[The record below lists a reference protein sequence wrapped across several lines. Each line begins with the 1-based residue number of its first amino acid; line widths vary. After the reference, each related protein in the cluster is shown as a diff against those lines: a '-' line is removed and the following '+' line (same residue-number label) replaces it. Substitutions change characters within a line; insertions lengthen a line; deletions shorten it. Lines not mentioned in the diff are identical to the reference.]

1 MSISNIDNQADLS
14 TVASETT
21 PTNRDILR
29 VRAFLVDL
37 QARICDALEAQ
48 ERNGGG
54 NATFVPDDWER
65 KEGGGGRSCVLT
77 DGTVIEKAGVM
88 FSHIHVHN
96 LPASAT
102 ARHPNIAGRKAQAM
116 GLSLVVRFFTN
127 GFDENGMIVSAE
139 YKEKVLV
146 LNRSRL
152 YASLT
157 WLRDMGAIDDED
169 LEKFEY
175 IERCRNTL
183 AHEMLTF
190 ASSGIDFDV
199 TETFEEMVGLL
210 RKIEIWWFVNLD
222 MAIDP
227 DAYPEDLDLE
237 QVTPGPVWGLQMLI
251 DVALGSEDE
260 AQKYYNYFV
269 ANSDK
274 V

>member
-1 MSISNIDNQADLS
+1 MDEK
-14 TVASETT
+14 VKAS
-21 PTNRDILR
+21 
-29 VRAFLVDL
+29 
-37 QARICDALEAQ
+37 
-48 ERNGGG
+48 
-54 NATFVPDDWER
+54 WER
-65 KEGGGGRSCVLT
+65 VLHPRT
-77 DGTVIEKAGVM
+77 LKKNIITASIFSMGFEMLKNSIVEKIKG
-88 FSHIHVHN
+88 
-96 LPASAT
+96 
-102 ARHPNIAGRKAQAM
+102 
-116 GLSLVVRFFTN
+116 FFTN
-127 GFDENGMIVSAE
+127 GFDKNGMIVSAE

-146 LNRSRL
+146 LNRSPL

-175 IERCRNTL
+175 IKRCRNTL

-227 DAYPEDLDLE
+227 EAYPEDLDLE

-274 V
+274 I

>member
-1 MSISNIDNQADLS
+1 MDEK
-14 TVASETT
+14 VKAS
-21 PTNRDILR
+21 
-29 VRAFLVDL
+29 
-37 QARICDALEAQ
+37 
-48 ERNGGG
+48 
-54 NATFVPDDWER
+54 WER
-65 KEGGGGRSCVLT
+65 VLHPT
-77 DGTVIEKAGVM
+77 MLKKNIITASIFSMGFEMLKNSIVEKIKG
-88 FSHIHVHN
+88 
-96 LPASAT
+96 
-102 ARHPNIAGRKAQAM
+102 
-116 GLSLVVRFFTN
+116 FFTN

>member
-1 MSISNIDNQADLS
+1 MDEK
-14 TVASETT
+14 VKAS
-21 PTNRDILR
+21 
-29 VRAFLVDL
+29 
-37 QARICDALEAQ
+37 
-48 ERNGGG
+48 
-54 NATFVPDDWER
+54 WER
-65 KEGGGGRSCVLT
+65 VLHPRT
-77 DGTVIEKAGVM
+77 LKKNIITASIFSMGFEMLKNSIVEKIKG
-88 FSHIHVHN
+88 
-96 LPASAT
+96 
-102 ARHPNIAGRKAQAM
+102 
-116 GLSLVVRFFTN
+116 FFTN

-146 LNRSRL
+146 LNRSPL

-175 IERCRNTL
+175 IKRCRNTL

-210 RKIEIWWFVNLD
+210 KKIEIWWFVNLD

-227 DAYPEDLDLE
+227 EAYPEDLDLE

-251 DVALGSEDE
+251 VVALGSEDE

-274 V
+274 I